1 MPFSPQKLGA
11 IAGIVVAAGFVL
23 WQRLRPAPCTG
34 GVFLELRPPLSE
46 AGPYQVK
53 FLLEGGPAVCEF
65 ELALPVR
72 GSVDKTRCRFPLKIE
87 TRVQEGVTSLVGLAL
102 GASPDELTFQ
112 LKRGADVIYDTVLEP
127 RYSPYEIRRED
138 ERSFCGD
145 RAFVR
150 PACRRG
156 SPECLPFPANC
167 DGPEDCAEGRVCCA
181 NPDQGREYGAKVA
194 TECRFR
200 RGCLDGFGVIA
211 CHGDAEC
218 PSDMSCDDAAIGR
231 DFSPALRGCRDRK
244 AQR

>member
-1 MPFSPQKLGA
+1 VPLSPQKLGA

-23 WQRLRPAPCTG
+23 WQRLRPTPCTG

-102 GASPDELTFQ
+102 GASPDELSFQ

-145 RAFVR
+145 RAFLR

-167 DGPEDCAEGRVCCA
+167 DGPEVRRDRLS
-181 NPDQGREYGAKVA
+181 R
-194 TECRFR
+194 R
-200 RGCLDGFGVIA
+200 RGVSER
-211 CHGDAEC
+211 HE
-218 PSDMSCDDAAIGR
+218 
-231 DFSPALRGCRDRK
+231 LRRRRDRPRLLAGAARLPGPK
-244 AQR
+244 GAALAAARRRRTLEAPGHG